1 MLAGEF
7 GCAACAVNGTC
18 GVFLLMSRCR
28 FTIFARF
35 DKIPKRIQA
44 LDGVIPEGLPYECD
58 T

>member
-1 MLAGEF
+1 MTQES
-7 GCAACAVNGTC
+7 VNYSDAP
-18 GVFLLMSRCR
+18 VFLLMLRCR

-35 DKIPKRIQA
+35 DKIPERIQA